1 MYNQLALNAALLGS
15 SASTKKEKLI
25 KRQVIS
31 VSFQA
36 FCIAR
41 PFALNE
47 SYALGKSLQMK
58 LCNLTKK
65 LLKMYCES
73 VIQAVLFPSIE
84 MPTSYFV

>member
-1 MYNQLALNAALLGS
+1 MYNELALNAALLGS
-15 SASTKKEKLI
+15 SASIKKEKLI

-47 SYALGKSLQMK
+47 SYALGK

-84 MPTSYFV
+84 MPHLISYNFGA